1 MNRLGELIYQNDFEY
16 KLYAVSMRD
25 KATTRISIDTY
36 IVSPDDEMSDLITIQ
51 KKDIFGKA
59 KWADVFQGLDA
70 DFSRD
75 DIDNIKSKLMNFIR
89 QNKNIDVQSRAT
101 PAELYRALSDF
112 IKLKDGKEYTDTS
125 LKVLG
130 TFTKN
135 GYGYIDSHMMEE
147 FVKSHK
153 DMGYK
158 KLDILKRLKIMGV
171 LECTKNRPYD
181 ILISIGGEKR
191 RFYKILL
198 EKESMEE
205 EPCEVYELPTVK
217 APEEDTEAVETHES
231 I

>member
-1 MNRLGELIYQNDFEY
+1 MLGELIYQNDFDY

-25 KATTRISIDTY
+25 KATTRISIETY
-36 IVSPDDEMSDLITIQ
+36 IVSPDGEMSDLITIQ
-51 KKDIFGKA
+51 KKDIYGKA
-59 KWADVFQGLDA
+59 KWADVFQGLNA

-75 DIDNIKSKLMNFIR
+75 DIDNIKSKLMNFVR

-101 PAELYRALSDF
+101 PAELYRILSDY
-112 IKLKDGKEYTDTS
+112 IRIKDGKEYTNTS

-130 TFTKN
+130 AFTKN

-147 FVKSHK
+147 FIKTHK

-158 KLDILKRLKIMGV
+158 KLDILKRLKVMGV
-171 LECTKNRPYD
+171 LECAKNRPYD
-181 ILISIGGEKR
+181 VLVSIGGKKR

-198 EKESMEE
+198 EKESTEE

-217 APEEDTEAVETHES
+217 TPEEETEAVETHES